1 VIYILSVITYLYVTF
16 KFKMASL
23 ISREFPST
31 HRASSLNDFFVERK
45 IGDGAYSQVFKVI
58 RKSDQREYAM
68 KQVSPLK

>member
-1 VIYILSVITYLYVTF
+1 
-16 KFKMASL
+16 MASL